1 MTTENKTSHTTKPAI
16 AVEPVLG
23 NVTYRGYERREHT
36 GIYGLISLERGRK
49 LGKVDCPFCNTVV
62 DCYLWSISG
71 SGKKCKCGAVIY
83 RTEALHNIA

>member
-1 MTTENKTSHTTKPAI
+1 MQIDSKNHETPTDANN
-16 AVEPVLG
+16 VLG
-23 NVTYRGYERREHT
+23 EVTYRGDERRQHT
-36 GIYGLISLERGRK
+36 GIYGLVSLGRGRK

-83 RTEALHNIA
+83 RTAALRNLA